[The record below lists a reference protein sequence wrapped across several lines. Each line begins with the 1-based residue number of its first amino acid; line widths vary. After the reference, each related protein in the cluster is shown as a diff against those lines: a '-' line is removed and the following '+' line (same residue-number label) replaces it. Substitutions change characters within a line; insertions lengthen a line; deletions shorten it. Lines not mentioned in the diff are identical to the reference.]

1 MEPVK
6 ASISPSATPVS
17 WTTNVAAPA
26 ASYPARS
33 SARRSSTW
41 PAKNATARIAGAI
54 AKAAKPGR
62 GQAWPRS
69 TRASHRSPRLTAPL
83 PQFARD
89 VFAQFFQHNRDGRFD
104 VLGGRT
110 VFQLLAEGVEQKLLF
125 ARLACRDRRSNFI
138 PVGPGF
144 FVLALSFGRIARSVS
159 GVNRA
164 QRSRHLTEVI
174 ARFCLHQRFLD
185 REVRGLLH
193 ASEAPRARAVGRSSA
208 ELRALLSKNTKPN

>member
-1 MEPVK
+1 MESAKP
-6 ASISPSATPVS
+6 SISPSATPVS

-54 AKAAKPGR
+54 ARAAKPGR

-89 VFAQFFQHNRDGRFD
+89 VFAKFFQHTRDRRFD

-125 ARLACRDRRSNFI
+125 ARFARRDHRSDLV
-138 PVGPGF
+138 PVGPCF
-144 FVLALSFGRIARSVS
+144 FELGYALCRIAR
-159 GVNRA
+159 GVGGINGT
-164 QRSRHLTEVI
+164 QRSCHLIERG
-174 ARFCLHQRFLD
+174 ARLRLFLC
-185 REVRGLLH
+185 RRRQSGL
-193 ASEAPRARAVGRSSA
+193 STIPSVVTQPR
-208 ELRALLSKNTKPN
+208 

>member
-1 MEPVK
+1 
-6 ASISPSATPVS
+6 
-17 WTTNVAAPA
+17 
-26 ASYPARS
+26 
-33 SARRSSTW
+33 RRSSTG

-54 AKAAKPGR
+54 ARAARPGL

-69 TRASHRSPRLTAPL
+69 TRASHRSPCLTVLL

-89 VFAQFFQHNRDGRFD
+89 VFAQFFQHTRDGGFD

-125 ARLACRDRRSNFI
+125 ARLACRDCRSNFV

-144 FVLALSFGRIARSVS
+144 FVLALSLGRIARRVS

-164 QRSRHLTEVI
+164 QRRRHLVEVI
-174 ARFCLHQRFLD
+174 PRVRVRRGGGGQR
-185 REVRGLLH
+185 REGTEPFV
-193 ASEAPRARAVGRSSA
+193 ASKPLVTLRSIQGGIQ
-208 ELRALLSKNTKPN
+208 

>member
-1 MEPVK
+1 
-6 ASISPSATPVS
+6 ARG
-17 WTTNVAAPA
+17 
-26 ASYPARS
+26 PAR
-33 SARRSSTW
+33 RRPTW

-54 AKAAKPGR
+54 ARAAKPGR

-89 VFAQFFQHNRDGRFD
+89 VFAQFFQHTRDGRFD

-125 ARLACRDRRSNFI
+125 ARLACRDCRSNFV

-144 FVLALSFGRIARSVS
+144 FVLALSFGRIARSIS

-164 QRSRHLTEVI
+164 QRTRHLVEVI
-174 ARFCLHQRFLD
+174 PRLRLLLRRGRQSWRQL
-185 REVRGLLH
+185 VRL
-193 ASEAPRARAVGRSSA
+193 SFARAKKLARAA
-208 ELRALLSKNTKPN
+208 ECLVYSLTPSGFWAENHPKNRGF

>member
-1 MEPVK
+1 MESAK
-6 ASISPSATPVS
+6 SSISPSATPVS

-26 ASYPARS
+26 ASYPVRS

-54 AKAAKPGR
+54 ARAARPGR
-62 GQAWPRS
+62 SQAWPRS

-89 VFAQFFQHNRDGRFD
+89 VFAQFFQHTRDGRFD

-125 ARLACRDRRSNFI
+125 ARLACRDCRSNLI

-164 QRSRHLTEVI
+164 QRSRDLAKVI
-174 ARFCLHQRFLD
+174 ARLRLLL
-185 REVRGLLH
+185 RRGH
-193 ASEAPRARAVGRSSA
+193 KSGKSTEPSVAS
-208 ELRALLSKNTKPN
+208 KP